1 MADILHDITDAL
13 RLPLVDAIQ
22 NASPAVLYEHAIRRG
37 EAEIAAGG
45 PLVADTGKFTGR
57 SPKDKFVVR
66 DAFTEDLVDW
76 GPVNQALDP
85 VQFDHLQ
92 EDMFDAA
99 TSKTLFVQELF
110 AGADPTTQIP
120 VRIVTERAWHSLFV
134 RNLFVREGG
143 EANGNPSWM
152 VLGLPSFKADPAR
165 HGSRSSTIIAVD
177 YSKRLVLIANSEY
190 AGEMKKSIFGALNLI
205 LPLQGILPMHCSA
218 NVGADGDVALF
229 FGLSGTG
236 KTTLSADPK
245 RTLIG
250 DDEHGWS
257 DDGVFNFE
265 GGCYAKAVG
274 LDPEAEPEIYRAST
288 RFGAVLENVVIDP
301 VSREIDFGDV
311 HKTENTRSAYPLRFI
326 PNASSTGR
334 ADHPSAV
341 VFLTADAFG
350 VMPPIARLTRAQA
363 KYHFLSGYTA
373 KVAGTE
379 RGITEPQATFSA
391 CFGSPFM
398 PLPPARYAEM
408 LGERLRKHDADVWLV
423 NTGWTGGPYGE
434 GHRIRLAHTRALIDA
449 ALSGALDDVPM
460 RTDDVFGVEVPTA
473 VDGVPDEILEPRGTW
488 SDPSAFDAQAAKLAG
503 MFHDNFRRF
512 EDKVPSEVREAGPR
526 R

>member
-1 MADILHDITDAL
+1 MADILHDITDPL
-13 RLPLVDAIQ
+13 RLPLGDAIK
-22 NASPAVLYEHAIRRG
+22 NASPATLYEHAVRRN
-37 EAEIAAGG
+37 EAEIADGG

-85 VQFDHLQ
+85 VHFGRLQ

-99 TSKTLFVQELF
+99 TTKTLFVQELF
-110 AGADPTTQIP
+110 AGTDPAAQIP

-134 RNLFVREGG
+134 RNLFVREGDAVG
-143 EANGNPSWM
+143 KPGWT
-152 VLGLPSFKADPAR
+152 VLALPTFKADPGR
-165 HGSRSSTIIAVD
+165 HGSHSSTVIAVD
-177 YSKRLVLIANSEY
+177 YVKRLVLIANSEY

-205 LPLQGILPMHCSA
+205 LPLKGILPMHCSA
-218 NVGADGDVALF
+218 NVGHDGRVALF

-236 KTTLSADPK
+236 KTTLSADPA

-265 GGCYAKAVG
+265 GGCYAKAIG
-274 LDPEAEPEIYRAST
+274 LNPEAEPEIFHAST
-288 RFGAVLENVVIDP
+288 RFGAVLENVAIDP
-301 VSREIDFGDV
+301 ASRAIDFGDG
-311 HKTENTRSAYPLRFI
+311 HKTENTRSAYPLHFI
-326 PNASSTGR
+326 PNASATGR

-350 VMPPIARLTRAQA
+350 VMPPIARLDLAQA

-379 RGITEPQATFSA
+379 RGVTEPQATFSA

-398 PLPPARYAEM
+398 PLPPRRYAEM
-408 LGERLRKHDADVWLV
+408 LGERLRQHAAAVWLV
-423 NTGWTGGPYGE
+423 NTGWTGGPYGV
-434 GHRIRLAHTRALIDA
+434 GHRIGLPHTRALIDA
-449 ALSGALDDVPM
+449 ALSGALDHVPM
-460 RTDDVFGVEVPTA
+460 RTDPVFGVQVPT
-473 VDGVPDEILEPRGTW
+473 VVEGVPPELLEPRTTW
-488 SDPSAFDAQAAKLAG
+488 SDPAAFDAQAAKLAT

-512 EDKVPSEVREAGPR
+512 EDKMPEDVRAAGPR

>member
-1 MADILHDITDAL
+1 MADFLHDITDPL
-13 RLPLVDAIQ
+13 RLPLVDAIK
-22 NASPAVLYEHAIRRG
+22 NAAPAALYEHAIRRG

-66 DAFTEDLVDW
+66 DAFTEELVDW

-85 VQFDHLQ
+85 LQFGRLQ
-92 EDMFDAA
+92 EEMFDAA
-99 TSKTLFVQELF
+99 TSRTLFVQELF
-110 AGADPTTQIP
+110 AGADPATQIP

-143 EANGNPSWM
+143 EPNGNPPWT

-165 HGSRSSTIIAVD
+165 HGSRSSTVIAVD

-190 AGEMKKSIFGALNLI
+190 AGEIKKSIFGALNLI

-218 NVGADGDVALF
+218 NVGEDGGVALF

-257 DDGVFNFE
+257 DVGVFNFE
-265 GGCYAKAVG
+265 GGCYAKAIG
-274 LDPEAEPEIYRAST
+274 LTPEAEPEIFHAST
-288 RFGAVLENVVIDP
+288 RFGAVLENVVIHP
-301 VSREIDFGDV
+301 VTREIDFDDV
-311 HKTENTRSAYPLRFI
+311 HKKENTRSAYPLDFI
-326 PNASSTGR
+326 PNASASGR

-350 VMPPIARLTRAQA
+350 VMPPIARLDGAQA

-398 PLPPARYAEM
+398 PLPPGRYAEM
-408 LGERLRKHDADVWLV
+408 LGERLRKHGATVWLV

-434 GHRIRLAHTRALIDA
+434 GHRIRLPYTRALIDA

-473 VDGVPDEILEPRGTW
+473 VDGVPAELLEPRGTW
-488 SDPSAFDAQAAKLAG
+488 RDPAAFDAQAAKLAG
-503 MFHDNFRRF
+503 MFHDNFRSF
-512 EDKVPSEVREAGPR
+512 EDKVPQDVREAGPR